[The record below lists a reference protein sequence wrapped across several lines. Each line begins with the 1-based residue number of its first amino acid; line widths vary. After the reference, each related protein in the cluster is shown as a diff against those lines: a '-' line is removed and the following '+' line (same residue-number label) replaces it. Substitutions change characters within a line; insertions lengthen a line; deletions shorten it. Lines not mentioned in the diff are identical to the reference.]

1 MQSLKKKIAD
11 IIYDADW
18 EIRGVLSG
26 STRDIR
32 DHYLVDEEEV
42 IDNIIAVVKEALPV
56 FGGNEAEKG
65 QPRHRPP

>member
-1 MQSLKKKIAD
+1 MEDKMQSVREAITE

-32 DHYLVDEEEV
+32 EHYLVDEEKVVDE
-42 IDNIIAVVKEALPV
+42 IIAIVREADLWPHP
-56 FGGNEAEKG
+56 FWRK
-65 QPRHRPP
+65 